1 MPRGDMPSCRRRFFA
16 VPAARAR
23 ACRRA
28 RRACPGLPRLVCR
41 GLPGRA
47 FRHYRQFHRRAY
59 HEKTASG
66 RGNIRMK
73 IETQSEK
80 MRIYLQKGEYL
91 VQTCSVPGG
100 MRACGRWVCPAV
112 AAGGPT
118 INCLGAGKEGKSKP
132 NQREYILRMARNIH
146 YLFVCLFVCLLKL
159 GHHSILAD
167 LP

>member
-1 MPRGDMPSCRRRFFA
+1 MAIIPRARAHTANFGEKAGGNFWWAALMPRGDMPSCRRRFFA

-23 ACRRA
+23 ASRRP

-41 GLPGRA
+41 GLPSRA

-80 MRIYLQKGEYL
+80 MRIYICKRGNFLSRL
-91 VQTCSVPGG
+91 VHCQ
-100 MRACGRWVCPAV
+100 RACGLALACRGLPDGTIASFT
-112 AAGGPT
+112 GGPT
-118 INCLGAGKEGKSKP
+118 M
-132 NQREYILRMARNIH
+132 R
-146 YLFVCLFVCLLKL
+146 KL
-159 GHHSILAD
+159 PRGGEI
-167 LP
+167 

>member
-1 MPRGDMPSCRRRFFA
+1 MDKFRGKSGPAAIIPRARAHTANFGEKAGGNFWWAALMPRGDMPSCRRRFFA

-23 ACRRA
+23 ARRRA
-28 RRACPGLPRLVCR
+28 RRACSGLPRLVCP

-91 VQTCSVPGG
+91 VQTCSVPAG
-100 MRACGRWVCPAV
+100 MRACPG
-112 AAGGPT
+112 
-118 INCLGAGKEGKSKP
+118 
-132 NQREYILRMARNIH
+132 
-146 YLFVCLFVCLLKL
+146 
-159 GHHSILAD
+159 
-167 LP
+167 LPSRA